1 MIEVIL
7 NQDVDKI
14 GKAGSVVKVKD
25 GFARN
30 FLIPNRL
37 AVLVTTGNLKKLEQ
51 DKERKSLM
59 LEALKNDA
67 EALKAKLSSISLTL
81 SSLAKEDEKLYG
93 SITAHDIAV
102 ALKEEGIELDKSLI
116 DLSEPIRALGI
127 YEVALNLH
135 PEVSAKLKVWVV
147 KK

>member
-59 LEALKNDA
+59 LEALKKDA

>member
-1 MIEVIL
+1 MEVIL